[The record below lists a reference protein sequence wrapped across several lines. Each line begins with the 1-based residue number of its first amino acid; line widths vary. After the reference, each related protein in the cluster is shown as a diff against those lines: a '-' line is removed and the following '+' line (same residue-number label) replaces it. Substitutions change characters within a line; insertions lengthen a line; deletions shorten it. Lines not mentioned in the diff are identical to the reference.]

1 MGLSG
6 NRAERDRSGK
16 GPGPPALRENGK
28 GMEGRC
34 PFTNPLEEEFI
45 HIWDLSI
52 TQERED

>member
-16 GPGPPALRENGK
+16 GPGPPAPRESGN

-45 HIWDLSI
+45 LIWDLSI
-52 TQERED
+52 T

>member
-16 GPGPPALRENGK
+16 GPGPPAPRESGK